1 MEFLTVSPY
10 LDIAI
15 FVLMSLGLG
24 AAVYF
29 WRRGIRKSNKGDMIA
44 GPLVLLGL
52 CFALLLTSS
61 GSGACGQMGCA
72 IALFGIA
79 TVILSY
85 TPKDSIILSR
95 REQRLIGVAAIIL
108 GIALTTV
115 L

>member
-1 MEFLTVSPY
+1 MLVP
-10 LDIAI
+10 LA
-15 FVLMSLGLG
+15 LG

-29 WRRGIRKSNKGDMIA
+29 WRRGIRTSNKGDMIA

-61 GSGACGQMGCA
+61 GSGACGQMGCV
-72 IALFGIA
+72 IALYGIA

-85 TPKDSIILSR
+85 SPNESIMLSR
-95 REQRLIGVAAIIL
+95 RSQRLIGVAAIIF